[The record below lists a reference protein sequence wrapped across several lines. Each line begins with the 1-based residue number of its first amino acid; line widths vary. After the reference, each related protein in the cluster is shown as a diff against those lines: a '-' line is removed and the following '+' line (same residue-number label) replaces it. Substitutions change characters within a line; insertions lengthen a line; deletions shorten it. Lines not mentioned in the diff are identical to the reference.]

1 MSYTACDF
9 GLLIVQRLLIAVTI
23 IFGYN
28 IITAPSD
35 IPHNVLFSIFYIN
48 IFYLQFFLRA
58 ALRII
63 RNFFYI
69 TKGIRKW
76 LAINYNDGIIPTP
89 PLPCGGRVSRVSRST
104 PRESRLDNDSR
115 FNSGSL
121 KHSPIER
128 RFGG

>member
-1 MSYTACDF
+1 
-9 GLLIVQRLLIAVTI
+9 
-23 IFGYN
+23 
-28 IITAPSD
+28 
-35 IPHNVLFSIFYIN
+35 
-48 IFYLQFFLRA
+48 LQFFLHA
-58 ALRII
+58 VLRIV

-89 PLPCGGRVSRVSRST
+89 PLPYGGRVSRVSRST
-104 PRESRLDNDSR
+104 PRESRLENDSR

-128 RFGG
+128 RFSG